1 MTTATRRIC
10 VIAPDEASLRALRR
24 QPSDV
29 TVSEALASGPYLLR
43 APLEPGWGLLRWE
56 SVSPELLLQSELPY
70 GTPVYPPTYSPASSP
85 ASETTTAPATSS
97 LSKQP
102 SGPGPDAEAAPQE
115 PEYRHPQP
123 EQLHEAEST
132 VLAYGRDIAQV
143 SSLLRAGLS
152 VLVVAEKPV
161 VPHLWREMAI
171 RAGLRAEVLEDAEEL
186 QDAQEASPREQPPD
200 LIPVQQNPRQRLLAR
215 LRELIRGL
223 NDDQVLVVQH
233 LDLLAGGSD
242 GSLSAEAREVTEL
255 LHGAPERVMLAFA
268 APSLS
273 VPEVLAERF
282 STRVSITGVPRTV
295 WFRDD
300 DEEQPLGRALVT
312 VSEAARY
319 DRYDPI
325 EFYKHVAG
333 MNPVL
338 LRQAMRYAM
347 SVHLDHEAPSARDLY
362 ATIRAFKAQM
372 SSNFEVPDVSFDDIA
387 GYDEVKEQIQRAID
401 IVIGHHRLPPEY
413 DHLRTKLI
421 PRGFI
426 FHGPPGTGKT
436 LFAKAIANRMNATI
450 LVVSGPEIM
459 GTYVG
464 ESERN
469 VREIF
474 AEARRNAPSVVVF
487 DEFDS
492 IASRRSDHSDGGSRA
507 GNAVVAQILTE
518 MDGFRPEVPT
528 LVIGTTNRLNLIDEA
543 LLRPSR
549 FETISIDVPNDE
561 ARLKMISLHARKFG
575 IDVSGGVDELI
586 AAALKGR
593 NGDDIHSV
601 FRDAFVAAHFQDP
614 PVSPTPEQ
622 LGQIVGQL
630 QRTRR
635 QQRRSSRL

>member
-1 MTTATRRIC
+1 MTTSVRRIS
-10 VIAPDEASLRALRR
+10 VVARDEASLAALRR
-24 QPSDV
+24 QPPHI
-29 TVSEALASGPYLLR
+29 TVEQALASGPYMLLL
-43 APLEPGWGLLRWE
+43 PLPPGWDVLRWE
-56 SVSPELLLQSELPY
+56 TVSPELLLQSELPH
-70 GTPVYPPTYSPASSP
+70 GTPLYPPSY
-85 ASETTTAPATSS
+85 APAALATATSPD
-97 LSKQP
+97 LTKP
-102 SGPGPDAEAAPQE
+102 PGPAGTAEPPREEAAPEE
-115 PEYRHPQP
+115 PVYRHPQP
-123 EQLHEAEST
+123 KELHEDQAT
-132 VLAYGRDIAQV
+132 VLAYGRDITQV
-143 SSLLRAGLS
+143 ASLLRARLS

-161 VPHLWREMAI
+161 VPHLWREMAS
-171 RAGLRAEVLEDAEEL
+171 RAGLRAEVLEEPPDGEDGDP
-186 QDAQEASPREQPPD
+186 QEQPPPGEQ

-215 LRELIRGL
+215 LRELVRAL
-223 NDDQVLVVQH
+223 NDDTVLVVQH
-233 LDLLAGGSD
+233 LDLLAGGAD
-242 GSLSAEAREVTEL
+242 GQLSPEAREVTEL

-282 STRVSITGVPRTV
+282 STRVTITGVPRTV

-300 DEEQPLGRALVT
+300 QEEQPLGRALVT
-312 VSEAARY
+312 VDEAERF

-338 LRQAMRYAM
+338 LRQAMRYAV
-347 SVHLDHEAPSARDLY
+347 SVHKDHPAPAARDLY
-362 ATIRAFKAQM
+362 STIRAFKAQM
-372 SSNFEVPDVSFDDIA
+372 SSNFEVPDVGFPDIA
-387 GYDEVKEQIQRAID
+387 GYDEVKAHIQRAID
-401 IVIGHHRLPPEY
+401 IVMGHHRLPARY

-450 LVVSGPEIM
+450 LVVSGPEVM

-492 IASRRSDHSDGGSRA
+492 IASRRSEHSDGGTRA

-549 FETISIDVPNDE
+549 FESIAIDLPNDE
-561 ARLKMISLHARKFG
+561 ARLKMINLHAAKFG
-575 IDVSGGVDELI
+575 IDVGGGVDELI
-586 AAALKGR
+586 ASALRGR

-614 PVSPTPEQ
+614 PVPPTPEQ

-630 QRTRR
+630 QRKRR
-635 QQRRSSRL
+635 EQRRSGRR

>member
-10 VIAPDEASLRALRR
+10 VIAPDEESLRALRR
-24 QPSDV
+24 QPPGV
-29 TVSEALASGPYLLR
+29 TVDEALASGPYLLR
-43 APLEPGWGLLRWE
+43 TPLEPSWGLLRWE
-56 SVSPELLLQSELPY
+56 SVATELLLQSELPY
-70 GTPVYPPTYSPASSP
+70 GTPVYPPTYSPAP
-85 ASETTTAPATSS
+85 APETAADAPAAS

-102 SGPGPDAEAAPQE
+102 SGSGTEEAPAPRE
-115 PEYRHPQP
+115 PEYRHAQP
-123 EQLHEAEST
+123 RELHEAEST

-161 VPHLWREMAI
+161 VPHLWREMAT
-171 RAGLRAEVLEDAEEL
+171 RAGLRAEVLEDPEEL
-186 QDAQEASPREQPPD
+186 QDAQESRREQPPE
-200 LIPVQQNPRQRLLAR
+200 LIPTQQNPRQRLLAR

-223 NDDQVLVVQH
+223 NDDQALVVQH

-312 VSEAARY
+312 VGEAARFS
-319 DRYDPI
+319 RYDPI

-347 SVHLDHEAPSARDLY
+347 SVHRDHAEPSARDLY

-372 SSNFEVPDVSFDDIA
+372 SSNFEVPDVGFDDIA

-401 IVIGHHRLPPEY
+401 IVIGHHRLPPQF

-561 ARLKMISLHARKFG
+561 ARLKMIGLHARKFG
-575 IDVSGGVDELI
+575 IDVGGGVDELI

-614 PVSPTPEQ
+614 PVPPTAEQ

>member
-1 MTTATRRIC
+1 MTTSTRRIS
-10 VIAPDEASLRALRR
+10 VVGPDQESLTALRR
-24 QPSDV
+24 QPPDV
-29 TVSEALASGPYLLR
+29 TVAEALSSGPYNLLT
-43 APLEPGWGLLRWE
+43 PLEPGWDLLRWQ
-56 SVSPELLLQSELPY
+56 SVSPEFLLQSDLPY
-70 GTPVYPPTYSPASSP
+70 GTPVYPPSYSPAP
-85 ASETTTAPATSS
+85 TASRRPPPQLE
-97 LSKQP
+97 KR
-102 SGPGPDAEAAPQE
+102 PDSAAEAAPAQ
-115 PEYRHPQP
+115 PVFRHPQP
-123 EQLHEAEST
+123 KELSEDEAT
-132 VLAYGRDIAQV
+132 VLAYSRDIAQV

-152 VLVVAEKPV
+152 VLVVAEKSV
-161 VPHLWREMAI
+161 VPHLWREMSV
-171 RAGLRAEVLEDAEEL
+171 RAELRAEVLEAADEEP
-186 QDAQEASPREQPPD
+186 QEE
-200 LIPVQQNPRQRLLAR
+200 LIPVQQNSRQRLLAR
-215 LRELIRGL
+215 LRDLVQAL
-223 NDDQVLVVQH
+223 NNDQVLVVQH

-255 LHGAPERVMLAFA
+255 LHGAAERVMLAFA

-282 STRVSITGVPRTV
+282 STRVSITGVPRAV

-312 VSEAARY
+312 VNETERFSG
-319 DRYDPI
+319 YDPV

-347 SVHLDHEAPSARDLY
+347 SVHKDHPSPSARDLY
-362 ATIRAFKAQM
+362 STIRAFKAQM
-372 SSNFEVPDVSFDDIA
+372 SSNFEVPDVGFEDIA
-387 GYDEVKEQIQRAID
+387 GYDEVKEHIQRAID
-401 IVIGHHRLPPEY
+401 IVVGHHRLPPEY

-436 LFAKAIANRMNATI
+436 LFAKAIANKMNATI

-492 IASRRSDHSDGGSRA
+492 IASRRSEHSDGGSRA

-549 FETISIDVPNDE
+549 FETIGIDVPNDE
-561 ARLKMISLHARKFG
+561 ARLKMINLHAAKFG

-586 AAALKGR
+586 ATAMSGR

-601 FRDAFVAAHFQDP
+601 FRDAFVAAHFQNP
-614 PVSPTPEQ
+614 PVPPTPEQ

-635 QQRRSSRL
+635 EQRRSSRR

>member
-1 MTTATRRIC
+1 MTTATRRIS
-10 VIAPDEASLRALRR
+10 VVAPDEASLRALRR
-24 QPSDV
+24 QPPDV
-29 TVSEALASGPYLLR
+29 TVEAALASGPYMLR
-43 APLEPGWGLLRWE
+43 TPLEPGWALLRWE
-56 SVSPELLLQSELPY
+56 SVSCELLLQSELPY
-70 GTPVYPPTYSPASSP
+70 GTPVYPPTYSPPPQSP
-85 ASETTTAPATSS
+85 ATEAAAPAS
-97 LSKQP
+97 LSKEP
-102 SGPGPDAEAAPQE
+102 ADTGRPAPPEE

-123 EQLHEAEST
+123 EALHEAEST

-161 VPHLWREMAI
+161 VPHLWREMAT
-171 RAGLRAEVLEDAEEL
+171 RAGLRAEVLEDPEEL
-186 QDAQEASPREQPPD
+186 QEAQEAAPRDQPPE
-200 LIPVQQNPRQRLLAR
+200 LIPAQQNPRQRLLAR
-215 LRELIRGL
+215 LRELVRGL

-242 GSLSAEAREVTEL
+242 GSLSPEAREVTEL

-282 STRVSITGVPRTV
+282 STRVSITGVPRSV

-312 VSEAARY
+312 VGEAARFS
-319 DRYDPI
+319 RYDPV

-347 SVHLDHEAPSARDLY
+347 SVHRDHAAPTARDLY

-387 GYDEVKEQIQRAID
+387 GYDEVKEHIQRAID

-492 IASRRSDHSDGGSRA
+492 IASRRSDHSDGGTRA

-575 IDVSGGVDELI
+575 IDVGGGVDELI

-614 PVSPTPEQ
+614 PVAPTPEL

-635 QQRRSSRL
+635 DQRRSSRL

>member
-1 MTTATRRIC
+1 MTATVRRMS
-10 VIAPDEASLRALRR
+10 VVAPDEASLAALRR
-24 QPSDV
+24 QPPHV
-29 TVSEALASGPYLLR
+29 TVEQALASGPYLLLL
-43 APLEPGWGLLRWE
+43 PLPPGWDVLSWE
-56 SVSPELLLQSELPY
+56 TVSPELLLQSELPH
-70 GTPVYPPTYSPASSP
+70 GTPLYAPAYSP
-85 ASETTTAPATSS
+85 TAP
-97 LSKQP
+97 QP
-102 SGPGPDAEAAPQE
+102 DLTKRPDPGHTTEPPREQAAPEE
-115 PEYRHPQP
+115 PVYRHPQP
-123 EQLHEAEST
+123 GELHEDQAT

-143 SSLLRAGLS
+143 ASLLRARLS

-161 VPHLWREMAI
+161 VPHLWREMAS
-171 RAGLRAEVLEDAEEL
+171 RAGLRAEVLEEPPEGEDGDP
-186 QDAQEASPREQPPD
+186 QEQPPPGEQ
-200 LIPVQQNPRQRLLAR
+200 LIPPVQQNPRQRLLAR
-215 LRELIRGL
+215 LRELVRAL
-223 NDDQVLVVQH
+223 NDDTVLVVQH

-242 GSLSAEAREVTEL
+242 GQLSPEAREVTEL

-282 STRVSITGVPRTV
+282 STRVTITGVPRTV

-300 DEEQPLGRALVT
+300 QEEQPLGRALVT
-312 VSEAARY
+312 VGEAERFE
-319 DRYDPI
+319 RYDPI

-338 LRQAMRYAM
+338 LRQALRYAM
-347 SVHLDHEAPSARDLY
+347 SVHRDHPAPVARDLY
-362 ATIRAFKAQM
+362 STIRAFKAQM
-372 SSNFEVPDVSFDDIA
+372 SSNFEVPDVGFDDIA
-387 GYDEVKEQIQRAID
+387 GYDEVKAHIQRAID
-401 IVIGHHRLPPEY
+401 IVMGHHRLPPEH

-450 LVVSGPEIM
+450 LVVSGPEVM

-492 IASRRSDHSDGGSRA
+492 IASRRSEHSDGGTRA

-549 FETISIDVPNDE
+549 FESIAIDLPNDE
-561 ARLKMISLHARKFG
+561 ARLKMISLHAAKFG

-586 AAALKGR
+586 ASALRGR

-614 PVSPTPEQ
+614 PVQPTPEQ

-630 QRTRR
+630 QRKRR
-635 QQRRSSRL
+635 EQRRSGRR

>member
-1 MTTATRRIC
+1 MTTSVRRIS
-10 VIAPDEASLRALRR
+10 VVAPDQASLAALRR
-24 QPSDV
+24 QPPHI
-29 TVSEALASGPYLLR
+29 TVGHALASGPYLLLL
-43 APLEPGWGLLRWE
+43 PLPPGWDVLSWE
-56 SVSPELLLQSELPY
+56 TVSPELLLQADLPH
-70 GTPVYPPTYSPASSP
+70 GTPLYPPAYASPAPPPPDLTKRGGAEP
-85 ASETTTAPATSS
+85 ADAP
-97 LSKQP
+97 P
-102 SGPGPDAEAAPQE
+102 RERAAPEE
-115 PEYRHPQP
+115 PVYRHPQP
-123 EQLHEAEST
+123 EELHEDQAT

-143 SSLLRAGLS
+143 ASLLRARLS

-161 VPHLWREMAI
+161 VPHLWREMAS
-171 RAGLRAEVLEDAEEL
+171 RAGLRAEVLEEPPENEDDAP
-186 QDAQEASPREQPPD
+186 QEQPPPGD
-200 LIPVQQNPRQRLLAR
+200 PLIPMQQNPRQRLLAR
-215 LRELIRGL
+215 LRELVRGL
-223 NDDQVLVVQH
+223 NDDTVLVVQH

-242 GSLSAEAREVTEL
+242 GQLSPEAREVTEL

-282 STRVSITGVPRTV
+282 STRVTITGVPRTV
-295 WFRDD
+295 RFRDD
-300 DEEQPLGRALVT
+300 QEEQPLGRALV
-312 VSEAARY
+312 SAGEAERF
-319 DRYDPI
+319 DRYDPV

-338 LRQAMRYAM
+338 LRQAMRYAI
-347 SVHLDHEAPSARDLY
+347 SVHKDHPAPVARDLY
-362 ATIRAFKAQM
+362 STIRAFKAQM
-372 SSNFEVPDVSFDDIA
+372 SSNFEVPDVGFDDIA
-387 GYDEVKEQIQRAID
+387 GYDEVKAHIQRAID
-401 IVIGHHRLPPEY
+401 IVMGHHRLPPQY

-450 LVVSGPEIM
+450 LVVSGPEVM

-492 IASRRSDHSDGGSRA
+492 IASRRSEHSDGGTRA

-549 FETISIDVPNDE
+549 FESIAIDLPNDE
-561 ARLKMISLHARKFG
+561 ARLKMINLHAAKFG
-575 IDVSGGVDELI
+575 IDVGGGVDELI
-586 AAALKGR
+586 ASALRGR

-614 PVSPTPEQ
+614 PVAPTPEQ

-630 QRTRR
+630 QRKRR
-635 QQRRSSRL
+635 EQRRSGRR

>member
-1 MTTATRRIC
+1 MTTSVRRIS
-10 VIAPDEASLRALRR
+10 VVAPDEAWLAALRR
-24 QPSDV
+24 QPPHI
-29 TVSEALASGPYLLR
+29 TVEQALASGPYLLTL
-43 APLEPGWGLLRWE
+43 PLPPGWNLLSWE
-56 SVSPELLLQSELPY
+56 TVSPELLLQTELPH
-70 GTPVYPPTYSPASSP
+70 GTPLY
-85 ASETTTAPATSS
+85 APAYASTVPA
-97 LSKQP
+97 QP
-102 SGPGPDAEAAPQE
+102 DLTKRPGPDGTGEPHREQAP
-115 PEYRHPQP
+115 PETPVYRHPQP
-123 EQLHEAEST
+123 ADLHEDQAT

-143 SSLLRAGLS
+143 ASLLRARLS

-161 VPHLWREMAI
+161 VPHLWREMAS
-171 RAGLRAEVLEDAEEL
+171 RAGLRAEVLEEPPENDDDGEPE
-186 QDAQEASPREQPPD
+186 EQPRPGD
-200 LIPVQQNPRQRLLAR
+200 PLVPVQQNPRQRLLAR
-215 LRELIRGL
+215 LRELVRGL
-223 NDDQVLVVQH
+223 NDDTVLVVQH
-233 LDLLAGGSD
+233 LDLLAGGAD
-242 GSLSAEAREVTEL
+242 GQLSPEAREVTEL

-282 STRVSITGVPRTV
+282 STRVTITGVPRTV

-300 DEEQPLGRALVT
+300 QEEQPLGRALVT
-312 VSEAARY
+312 VREAERF

-338 LRQAMRYAM
+338 LRQAMRYAV
-347 SVHLDHEAPSARDLY
+347 SVHKDHPAPVARDLY
-362 ATIRAFKAQM
+362 STIRAFKAQM
-372 SSNFEVPDVSFDDIA
+372 SSNFEVPDVGFDDIA
-387 GYDEVKEQIQRAID
+387 GYDEVKAHIQRAID
-401 IVIGHHRLPPEY
+401 IVMGHHRLPPEH

-450 LVVSGPEIM
+450 LVVSGPEVM

-492 IASRRSDHSDGGSRA
+492 IASRRSEHSDGGTRA

-549 FETISIDVPNDE
+549 FESIAIDLPNDE
-561 ARLKMISLHARKFG
+561 ARLKMISLHAAKFG

-586 AAALKGR
+586 ASALRGR

-614 PVSPTPEQ
+614 PVPPTPEQ
-622 LGQIVGQL
+622 LGQIVGRL
-630 QRTRR
+630 QRKRR
-635 QQRRSSRL
+635 EQRRSGRR

>member
-1 MTTATRRIC
+1 MTTTTRRIS
-10 VIAPDEASLRALRR
+10 VVAPDEAALAALRR
-24 QPSDV
+24 QPPHL
-29 TVSEALASGPYLLR
+29 TVGEVLTSGPYTLLV
-43 APLEPGWGLLRWE
+43 PLQPGWDLLRWE
-56 SVSPELLLQSELPY
+56 SVSPELLLQADLPH
-70 GTPVYPPTYSPASSP
+70 GTPVYPPAYS
-85 ASETTTAPATSS
+85 APAAGAARPD
-97 LSKQP
+97 LSKRP
-102 SGPGPDAEAAPQE
+102 SPPDAGGPPGERDAPGE
-115 PEYRHPQP
+115 PVYRHPQP
-123 EQLHEAEST
+123 RELHEDQAT
-132 VLAYGRDIAQV
+132 VLAYGRDIEQV

-161 VPHLWREMAI
+161 VPHLWREMAT
-171 RAGLRAEVLEDAEEL
+171 RAGLRAEVLE
-186 QDAQEASPREQPPD
+186 EAGEDGAGEPPEQQPPEQ

-215 LRELIRGL
+215 LRELVRGL
-223 NDDQVLVVQH
+223 NDDTVLVVQH
-233 LDLLAGGSD
+233 LDLLAGGTD
-242 GSLSAEAREVTEL
+242 GSLSPEAREVTEL

-282 STRVSITGVPRTV
+282 STRVTVTGVPRTV
-295 WFRDD
+295 RFRDD
-300 DEEQPLGRALVT
+300 QEEQPLGRALVT
-312 VSEAARY
+312 VGEAERFS
-319 DRYDPI
+319 RYDPV

-338 LRQAMRYAM
+338 LRQAMRYAV
-347 SVHLDHEAPSARDLY
+347 SVHRDHPAPAARDLY
-362 ATIRAFKAQM
+362 STIRAFKAQM

-387 GYDEVKEQIQRAID
+387 GYDEVKVHIQRAID
-401 IVIGHHRLPPEY
+401 IVMGHHRLPPQY

-450 LVVSGPEIM
+450 LVVSGPEVM

-492 IASRRSDHSDGGSRA
+492 IASRRSEHSDGGTRA

-549 FETISIDVPNDE
+549 FESIGIDVPNDE
-561 ARLKMISLHARKFG
+561 ARLKMISLHAAKFG
-575 IDVSGGVDELI
+575 IDVGGGVDELI
-586 AAALKGR
+586 AAALRGR

-614 PVSPTPEQ
+614 PVPPTPEQ
-622 LGQIVGQL
+622 LGQIVGRL
-630 QRTRR
+630 QRKRR
-635 QQRRSSRL
+635 EQRRSGRR

>member
-1 MTTATRRIC
+1 MTTATRRIS
-10 VIAPDEASLRALRR
+10 VVAPDEASLRALRR
-24 QPSDV
+24 QPPDV
-29 TVSEALASGPYLLR
+29 TVEAALASGPYMLR
-43 APLEPGWGLLRWE
+43 TPLEPGWALLRWE
-56 SVSPELLLQSELPY
+56 SVSCELLLQSELPY
-70 GTPVYPPTYSPASSP
+70 GTPVYPPTYSPP
-85 ASETTTAPATSS
+85 AQAPATEAPTTPS
-97 LSKQP
+97 LSKEP
-102 SGPGPDAEAAPQE
+102 ADPGRPAPPEE

-123 EQLHEAEST
+123 ESLHEAEST

-161 VPHLWREMAI
+161 VPHLWREMAT
-171 RAGLRAEVLEDAEEL
+171 RAGLRAEVLEDPEEL
-186 QDAQEASPREQPPD
+186 QEAQEAPSREQPPE
-200 LIPVQQNPRQRLLAR
+200 LIPTQQNPRQRLLAR
-215 LRELIRGL
+215 LRELVRGL

-282 STRVSITGVPRTV
+282 STRVSITGVPRSV

-312 VSEAARY
+312 VGEAARFS
-319 DRYDPI
+319 RYDPI

-347 SVHLDHEAPSARDLY
+347 SVHRDHAAPSARDLY

-387 GYDEVKEQIQRAID
+387 GYDEVKEHIQRAID

-492 IASRRSDHSDGGSRA
+492 IASRRSDHSDGGTRA

-561 ARLKMISLHARKFG
+561 ARLKMIGLHARKFG

-614 PVSPTPEQ
+614 PVAPTPEH

-635 QQRRSSRL
+635 DQRRSSRL

>member
-1 MTTATRRIC
+1 MTTTTRRIS
-10 VIAPDEASLRALRR
+10 VVSPDEAALAALRR
-24 QPSDV
+24 QPPHV
-29 TVSEALASGPYLLR
+29 TVGEALTSGPYMLLV
-43 APLEPGWGLLRWE
+43 PLQPGWDLLRWE
-56 SVSPELLLQSELPY
+56 SVSPELLLQADLPY
-70 GTPVYPPTYSPASSP
+70 GTPVYPPAYS
-85 ASETTTAPATSS
+85 APADGAAQPG
-97 LSKQP
+97 LSKRP
-102 SGPGPDAEAAPQE
+102 SAQDPGSRPEEEDAPAGPV
-115 PEYRHPQP
+115 YRHPQP
-123 EQLHEAEST
+123 EELREDRAT
-132 VLAYGRDIAQV
+132 VLAYGRDIEQV
-143 SSLLRAGLS
+143 ASLLRAGLS

-161 VPHLWREMAI
+161 VPHLWREMAH
-171 RAGLRAEVLEDAEEL
+171 RAGLRAEVLEEAEDEG
-186 QDAQEASPREQPPD
+186 AGEPREQQPPEQ

-215 LRELIRGL
+215 LRELVRGL
-223 NDDQVLVVQH
+223 NADTVLVVQH
-233 LDLLAGGSD
+233 LDLLAGGTD
-242 GSLSAEAREVTEL
+242 GSLSSEAREVTEL
-255 LHGAPERVMLAFA
+255 LHGAPEPVMLAFA

-282 STRVSITGVPRTV
+282 STRVTVTGVPRTV
-295 WFRDD
+295 RFPDD
-300 DEEQPLGRALVT
+300 QEEQPLGRVLVT
-312 VSEAARY
+312 VSEAERFS
-319 DRYDPI
+319 RYDPV

-338 LRQAMRYAM
+338 LRQAMRYAV
-347 SVHLDHEAPSARDLY
+347 SVHKDHPAPDARDLY
-362 ATIRAFKAQM
+362 STIRAFKAQM

-387 GYDEVKEQIQRAID
+387 GYDEVKVHIQRAID
-401 IVIGHHRLPPEY
+401 IVMGHHRLPPQY

-450 LVVSGPEIM
+450 LVVSGPEVM

-492 IASRRSDHSDGGSRA
+492 IASRRSEHSDGGTRA

-549 FETISIDVPNDE
+549 FESIGIDVPNDE
-561 ARLKMISLHARKFG
+561 ARLKMISLHAAKFG
-575 IDVSGGVDELI
+575 IDVGGGVDELI
-586 AAALKGR
+586 AAALRGR

-614 PVSPTPEQ
+614 PVPPTPEQ
-622 LGQIVGQL
+622 LGQIVGRL
-630 QRTRR
+630 QRKRR
-635 QQRRSSRL
+635 EQRRSGRR

>member
-1 MTTATRRIC
+1 MTTSTRRIS
-10 VIAPDEASLRALRR
+10 VVAPDESALRALRR
-24 QPSDV
+24 QPGGI
-29 TVSEALASGPYLLR
+29 TVAEALASGPYTLLT
-43 APLEPGWGLLRWE
+43 PLEPGWAVLRWE
-56 SVSPELLLQSELPY
+56 SVSADLLLQSELAY
-70 GTPVYPPTYSPASSP
+70 GTPVYPPTY
-85 ASETTTAPATSS
+85 TAPTAAPQPIAF
-97 LSKQP
+97 SKPPQETP
-102 SGPGPDAEAAPQE
+102 PVEAAPAE

-123 EQLHEAEST
+123 DELHEAEAT

-143 SSLLRAGLS
+143 ASLLRARLS

-161 VPHLWREMAI
+161 VPHLWREMAS
-171 RAGLRAEVLEDAEEL
+171 RAGLRAEVLESTDDSTDGTAA
-186 QDAQEASPREQPPD
+186 QPQEAGPPQGD
-200 LIPVQQNPRQRLLAR
+200 QLIPVQQNARQRLLAR
-215 LRELIRGL
+215 LRELVRAL
-223 NDDQVLVVQH
+223 NDDTVLVVQH

-312 VSEAARY
+312 VSESERFS
-319 DRYDPI
+319 RYDPV
-325 EFYKHVAG
+325 ECYKHVAG

-347 SVHLDHEAPSARDLY
+347 SVHRDAEAPTARDLY

-372 SSNFEVPDVSFDDIA
+372 SSNFEVPDVGFDDIA
-387 GYDEVKEQIQRAID
+387 GYDEVKEHIQRAID

-492 IASRRSDHSDGGSRA
+492 IASRRSDHSDGGTRA

-549 FETISIDVPNDE
+549 FETIGIDVPNDE
-561 ARLKMISLHARKFG
+561 ARLKMINLHAAKFG
-575 IDVSGGVDELI
+575 IDVGGGVDELI
-586 AAALKGR
+586 AAALRGR

-601 FRDAFVAAHFQDP
+601 FRDAFVAAHFRNP
-614 PVSPTPEQ
+614 PLPPTPEQ

-635 QQRRSSRL
+635 EQRRSSRR

>member
-1 MTTATRRIC
+1 MTTSTRRIS
-10 VIAPDEASLRALRR
+10 VVGPDQESLTALRR
-24 QPSDV
+24 QPPDV
-29 TVSEALASGPYLLR
+29 TVAEALSSGPYNLLT
-43 APLEPGWGLLRWE
+43 PLEPGWDLLRWQ
-56 SVSPELLLQSELPY
+56 SVSPEFLLQSDLPY
-70 GTPVYPPTYSPASSP
+70 GTPVYPPSYSPAP
-85 ASETTTAPATSS
+85 TASRRPPPQLE
-97 LSKQP
+97 KR
-102 SGPGPDAEAAPQE
+102 PDSAAEAAPAQ
-115 PEYRHPQP
+115 PVFRHPQP
-123 EQLHEAEST
+123 KELSEDEAT
-132 VLAYGRDIAQV
+132 VLAYSRDIAQV

-152 VLVVAEKPV
+152 VLVVAEKSV
-161 VPHLWREMAI
+161 VPHLWREMSV
-171 RAGLRAEVLEDAEEL
+171 RAELRAEVLEAADEEP
-186 QDAQEASPREQPPD
+186 QERPPQEE
-200 LIPVQQNPRQRLLAR
+200 LIPVQQNSRQRLLAR
-215 LRELIRGL
+215 LRDLVQAL
-223 NDDQVLVVQH
+223 NNDQVLVVQH

-255 LHGAPERVMLAFA
+255 LHGAAERVMLAFA

-282 STRVSITGVPRTV
+282 STRVSITGVPRAV

-312 VSEAARY
+312 VNETERFSG
-319 DRYDPI
+319 YDPV

-347 SVHLDHEAPSARDLY
+347 SVHKDHPSPSARDLY
-362 ATIRAFKAQM
+362 STIRAFKAQM
-372 SSNFEVPDVSFDDIA
+372 SSNFEVPDVGFEDIA
-387 GYDEVKEQIQRAID
+387 GYDEVKEHIQRAID
-401 IVIGHHRLPPEY
+401 IVVGHHRLPPEY

-436 LFAKAIANRMNATI
+436 LFAKAIANKMNATI

-492 IASRRSDHSDGGSRA
+492 IASRRSEHSDGGSRA

-549 FETISIDVPNDE
+549 FETIGIDVPNDE
-561 ARLKMISLHARKFG
+561 ARLKMINLHAAKFG

-586 AAALKGR
+586 ATAMSGR

-601 FRDAFVAAHFQDP
+601 FRDAFVAAHFQNP
-614 PVSPTPEQ
+614 PVPPTPEQ

-635 QQRRSSRL
+635 EQRRSSRR

>member
-1 MTTATRRIC
+1 MSTARRHIC
-10 VIAPDEASLRALRR
+10 VIAPDEESLRALRR
-24 QPSDV
+24 QPPDV
-29 TVSEALASGPYLLR
+29 TVNEALMSGPYLLR
-43 APLEPGWGLLRWE
+43 TPLEPNWGLLRWE
-56 SVSPELLLQSELPY
+56 SVATELLLQSELPY
-70 GTPVYPPTYSPASSP
+70 GTPVYPPTYSPTSAP
-85 ASETTTAPATSS
+85 TPETAAAAPPRS
-97 LSKQP
+97 LSKPP
-102 SGPGPDAEAAPQE
+102 SGSGTEATPQE

-161 VPHLWREMAI
+161 VPHLWREMAT
-171 RAGLRAEVLEDAEEL
+171 RAALRAEVLEDAEEL
-186 QDAQEASPREQPPD
+186 QDAEEAARDQPPPD
-200 LIPVQQNPRQRLLAR
+200 LIPAPQNPRQRLLAR
-215 LRELIRGL
+215 LRELVRGL

-300 DEEQPLGRALVT
+300 DETQPLGRALVT
-312 VSEAARY
+312 VGEAARFS
-319 DRYDPI
+319 RYDPV

-347 SVHLDHEAPSARDLY
+347 SVHRDHAEPTARDLY
-362 ATIRAFKAQM
+362 GTIRAFKAQM

-387 GYDEVKEQIQRAID
+387 GYNEVKDHIERAID
-401 IVIGHHRLPPEY
+401 IVTGHHRLPAQY

-450 LVVSGPEIM
+450 LVVSGPEVM

-561 ARLKMISLHARKFG
+561 ARLKMIGLHAGKFG

-593 NGDDIHSV
+593 NGDDIHAV
-601 FRDAFVAAHFQDP
+601 FRDAFVAAHFQNP
-614 PVSPTPEQ
+614 PVPPTPEQ

>member
-1 MTTATRRIC
+1 MTTSTRRIS
-10 VIAPDEASLRALRR
+10 VVAPTVESLHALRR

-29 TVSEALASGPYLLR
+29 TVAEALASGPYTLLT
-43 APLEPGWGLLRWE
+43 PLEPGWDLLRWQ
-56 SVSPELLLQSELPY
+56 SVAPELLLQSELPY
-70 GTPVYPPTYSPASSP
+70 GTPVYPPTYA
-85 ASETTTAPATSS
+85 AAPAAARAAP
-97 LSKQP
+97 P
-102 SGPGPDAEAAPQE
+102 SMTKEPLPTEAAPAEQV
-115 PEYRHPQP
+115 YRHPQP
-123 EQLHEAEST
+123 KDQSEDEAT
-132 VLAYGRDIAQV
+132 VLAYSRDIAQV
-143 SSLLRAGLS
+143 ASLLRAGLS

-161 VPHLWREMAI
+161 VPHLWREMSV
-171 RAGLRAEVLEDAEEL
+171 RADLRAEVLEAADEDP
-186 QDAQEASPREQPPD
+186 QEQPPQEE
-200 LIPVQQNPRQRLLAR
+200 LIPVQQNSRQRLLAR
-215 LRELIRGL
+215 LRDLVRAL

-255 LHGAPERVMLAFA
+255 LHGAAERVMLAFA

-312 VSEAARY
+312 VGETERFSG
-319 DRYDPI
+319 YDPV

-347 SVHLDHEAPSARDLY
+347 SVHKDHPSPNARDLY
-362 ATIRAFKAQM
+362 STIRAFKAQM
-372 SSNFEVPDVSFDDIA
+372 SSNFEVPDVSFEDIA
-387 GYDEVKEQIQRAID
+387 GYDEVKVHIQRAID
-401 IVIGHHRLPPEY
+401 IVIGHHRLPPQY
-413 DHLRTKLI
+413 DHLRNRLI

-436 LFAKAIANRMNATI
+436 LFAKAIANKMNATI

-492 IASRRSDHSDGGSRA
+492 IASRRSEHSDGGSRA

-561 ARLKMISLHARKFG
+561 ARLKMIGLHAKKFG

-586 AAALKGR
+586 AAALRGR

-614 PVSPTPEQ
+614 PVPPTPEQ

-635 QQRRSSRL
+635 EQRRSSRR

>member
-1 MTTATRRIC
+1 MTRTVRRIS
-10 VIAPDEASLRALRR
+10 VVAPDEASLAALRR
-24 QPSDV
+24 QPPRI
-29 TVSEALASGPYLLR
+29 TVGEALASGPYMLLV
-43 APLEPGWGLLRWE
+43 PLQPGWDLLNWGT
-56 SVSPELLLQSELPY
+56 VSPELLLQSELPY
-70 GTPVYPPTYSPASSP
+70 GTPVYPPAYSPAASAPPDLTKRPEPDGTGEPPREQP
-85 ASETTTAPATSS
+85 APE
-97 LSKQP
+97 
-102 SGPGPDAEAAPQE
+102 E
-115 PEYRHPQP
+115 PVYRHPQP
-123 EQLHEAEST
+123 EDLHEDQAT
-132 VLAYGRDIAQV
+132 VLAYGRDVAQV
-143 SSLLRAGLS
+143 ASLLRARLS

-161 VPHLWREMAI
+161 VPHLWREMAS
-171 RAGLRAEVLEDAEEL
+171 RAGLRAEVLEEPPEGDADAEPE
-186 QDAQEASPREQPPD
+186 EQPPPGD
-200 LIPVQQNPRQRLLAR
+200 PLIPVQQNPRQRLLAR
-215 LRELIRGL
+215 LRELVRGL
-223 NDDQVLVVQH
+223 NDDTVLVVQH
-233 LDLLAGGSD
+233 LDLLAGGAD
-242 GSLSAEAREVTEL
+242 GQLSPEAREVTEL
-255 LHGAPERVMLAFA
+255 LHGAPERVMLGFA

-282 STRVSITGVPRTV
+282 STRVTITGVPRSV

-300 DEEQPLGRALVT
+300 QEEQPLGRALVT
-312 VSEAARY
+312 VREADRF
-319 DRYDPI
+319 DRYDPV

-347 SVHLDHEAPSARDLY
+347 SVHKDHPAPVARDLY

-372 SSNFEVPDVSFDDIA
+372 SSNFEVPDVGFADIA
-387 GYDEVKEQIQRAID
+387 GYDEVKAHIQRAID
-401 IVIGHHRLPPEY
+401 IVMGHHRLPPQY

-450 LVVSGPEIM
+450 LVVSGPEVM

-492 IASRRSDHSDGGSRA
+492 IASRRSEHSDGGTRA

-549 FETISIDVPNDE
+549 FESIAIDLPNDE
-561 ARLKMISLHARKFG
+561 ARLKMINLHAAKFG
-575 IDVSGGVDELI
+575 IDVGGGVDELI
-586 AAALKGR
+586 ASALRGR

-614 PVSPTPEQ
+614 PVPPTPEQ

-630 QRTRR
+630 QRKRR
-635 QQRRSSRL
+635 EQRRSGRR

>member
-1 MTTATRRIC
+1 MTTSTPRRIS
-10 VIAPDEASLRALRR
+10 VVGPDQESLRALRR
-24 QPSDV
+24 QPPDV
-29 TVSEALASGPYLLR
+29 TVAEALASGPYNLLT
-43 APLEPGWGLLRWE
+43 PLEPGWDLLRWQ
-56 SVSPELLLQSELPY
+56 SVSPEFLLQSDLPY
-70 GTPVYPPTYSPASSP
+70 GTPVYPPSYSPGPAASRRP
-85 ASETTTAPATSS
+85 PPRLE
-97 LSKQP
+97 KQP
-102 SGPGPDAEAAPQE
+102 DTAVEDVPAP
-115 PEYRHPQP
+115 PVFRHPQP
-123 EQLHEAEST
+123 KELSEDEAT
-132 VLAYGRDIAQV
+132 VLAYSRDIAQV
-143 SSLLRAGLS
+143 ASLLRAGLS
-152 VLVVAEKPV
+152 VLVVAEKSV
-161 VPHLWREMAI
+161 VPHLWREMSV
-171 RAGLRAEVLEDAEEL
+171 RAQLRAEVLEAPDDDPQEQSPQEE
-186 QDAQEASPREQPPD
+186 
-200 LIPVQQNPRQRLLAR
+200 LIPVQQNSRQRLLAR
-215 LRELIRGL
+215 LRDLVRAL

-255 LHGAPERVMLAFA
+255 LHGAAERVMLAFA

-312 VSEAARY
+312 VDETERFAG
-319 DRYDPI
+319 YDPV

-338 LRQAMRYAM
+338 LRQAMRYTV
-347 SVHLDHEAPSARDLY
+347 SVHKDHPAPGARDLY
-362 ATIRAFKAQM
+362 STIRAFKAQM
-372 SSNFEVPDVSFDDIA
+372 SSNFEVPDVGFEDIA
-387 GYDEVKEQIQRAID
+387 GYDEVKEHIQRAID
-401 IVIGHHRLPPEY
+401 IVVGHHRLPPEY

-492 IASRRSDHSDGGSRA
+492 IASRRSEHSDGGSRA

-549 FETISIDVPNDE
+549 FETIGIDVPNDE
-561 ARLKMISLHARKFG
+561 ARLKMINLHAAKFG

-586 AAALKGR
+586 ATAMSGR

-601 FRDAFVAAHFQDP
+601 FRDAFVAAHFQNP
-614 PVSPTPEQ
+614 PVPPTPEQ

-635 QQRRSSRL
+635 EQRRSARR

>member
-1 MTTATRRIC
+1 MTTSVRRIS
-10 VIAPDEASLRALRR
+10 VVAPDEASLAALRR
-24 QPSDV
+24 QPPRV
-29 TVSEALASGPYLLR
+29 TVGEALASGPYMLLV
-43 APLEPGWGLLRWE
+43 PLQPGWDLLTWDT
-56 SVSPELLLQSELPY
+56 VAPQLLLQSELPY
-70 GTPVYPPTYSPASSP
+70 GTPVYPPAYSPTVPQP
-85 ASETTTAPATSS
+85 ADLTKRPEPDGTGEPPREQPAPA
-97 LSKQP
+97 
-102 SGPGPDAEAAPQE
+102 E
-115 PEYRHPQP
+115 PVYRHPQP
-123 EQLHEAEST
+123 ERLPEDQAT
-132 VLAYGRDIAQV
+132 VLAYGRDVAQV
-143 SSLLRAGLS
+143 ASLLRARLS
-152 VLVVAEKPV
+152 VLVVVEKSV
-161 VPHLWREMAI
+161 VPHLWREMI
-171 RAGLRAEVLEDAEEL
+171 TRAELQAEVLEESPEDD
-186 QDAQEASPREQPPD
+186 DAQEQPPPGD
-200 LIPVQQNPRQRLLAR
+200 PLIPVQQNPRQRLLAR
-215 LRELIRGL
+215 LRELVRAL
-223 NDDQVLVVQH
+223 NDDTALVVQH

-242 GSLSAEAREVTEL
+242 GQLSPEAREVTEL

-282 STRVSITGVPRTV
+282 STRVTITGVPRTV
-295 WFRDD
+295 RFPDD
-300 DEEQPLGRALVT
+300 REEQPLGRALVT
-312 VSEAARY
+312 VGEAERF
-319 DRYDPI
+319 DRYDPV

-347 SVHLDHEAPSARDLY
+347 SVHKDHPAPVARDLY

-372 SSNFEVPDVSFDDIA
+372 SSNFEVPDVGFDDIA
-387 GYDEVKEQIQRAID
+387 GYDEVKAHIQRAID
-401 IVIGHHRLPPEY
+401 IVMGHHRLPPQY

-492 IASRRSDHSDGGSRA
+492 IASRRSEHSDGGTRA

-549 FETISIDVPNDE
+549 FESIAIDLPNDE
-561 ARLKMISLHARKFG
+561 ARLKMISLHATKFG

-586 AAALKGR
+586 ASALRGR

-601 FRDAFVAAHFQDP
+601 FRDAFVAAHFQEP
-614 PVSPTPEQ
+614 AVPPTPEQ
-622 LGQIVGQL
+622 LGQIVGRL
-630 QRTRR
+630 QRKRR
-635 QQRRSSRL
+635 EQRRSGRR

>member
-1 MTTATRRIC
+1 MTTSVRRIS
-10 VIAPDEASLRALRR
+10 VVAPDEPSRAALRR
-24 QPSDV
+24 QPPHV
-29 TVSEALASGPYLLR
+29 TVEQALASGPYMLLL
-43 APLEPGWGLLRWE
+43 PLPRGWDLLAWE
-56 SVSPELLLQSELPY
+56 TVSADLLLQADLSP
-70 GTPVYPPTYSPASSP
+70 GTPLYPPTYASARP
-85 ASETTTAPATSS
+85 DLAKAPAPRSEDP
-97 LSKQP
+97 P
-102 SGPGPDAEAAPQE
+102 SREQAPTEAPVH
-115 PEYRHPQP
+115 RHPQP
-123 EQLHEAEST
+123 AELHEDEAT

-161 VPHLWREMAI
+161 VPHLWREMAT
-171 RAGLRAEVLEDAEEL
+171 RAGLRAEVLEEPPDGDDAGAE
-186 QDAQEASPREQPPD
+186 DQPPGGEP
-200 LIPVQQNPRQRLLAR
+200 LIPVQQNPRQRLLGR
-215 LRELIRGL
+215 LRELVRAL
-223 NDDQVLVVQH
+223 NDDTVLVVQH

-242 GSLSAEAREVTEL
+242 GQLSPEAREVTEL

-273 VPEVLAERF
+273 VPEVLGERF
-282 STRVSITGVPRTV
+282 STRVTITGVPRTV

-300 DEEQPLGRALVT
+300 QEEQPLGRALVT
-312 VSEAARY
+312 VGESARFE
-319 DRYDPI
+319 RYDPV

-338 LRQAMRYAM
+338 LRQALRYAM
-347 SVHLDHEAPSARDLY
+347 SVHRDHPAPVARDLY

-372 SSNFEVPDVSFDDIA
+372 SSNFEVPDVGFDDIA
-387 GYDEVKEQIQRAID
+387 GYDEVKAHIQRAID
-401 IVIGHHRLPPEY
+401 IVMGHHRLPQEF

-450 LVVSGPEIM
+450 LVVSGPEVM

-492 IASRRSDHSDGGSRA
+492 IASRRSEHSDGGTRA

-549 FETISIDVPNDE
+549 FESIAIDLPNDE
-561 ARLKMISLHARKFG
+561 ARLKMISLHAAKFG
-575 IDVSGGVDELI
+575 IDVGGGVDELI
-586 AAALKGR
+586 ASALRGR

-614 PVSPTPEQ
+614 PVPPTPEQ
-622 LGQIVGQL
+622 LGQIVGRL
-630 QRTRR
+630 QRKRR
-635 QQRRSSRL
+635 EQRRSGRR

>member
-1 MTTATRRIC
+1 MTTTVRRIS
-10 VIAPDEASLRALRR
+10 VVAPDEASLAALRR
-24 QPSDV
+24 QPPHI
-29 TVSEALASGPYLLR
+29 TVEQALASGPYLLLL
-43 APLEPGWGLLRWE
+43 PLPPGWDVLSWE
-56 SVSPELLLQSELPY
+56 TVSPELLLQSELPH
-70 GTPVYPPTYSPASSP
+70 GTPLY
-85 ASETTTAPATSS
+85 APAYA
-97 LSKQP
+97 P
-102 SGPGPDAEAAPQE
+102 AAPPPDLTKRPDPAGTEDPPREQATPEE
-115 PEYRHPQP
+115 PVYRHPQP
-123 EQLHEAEST
+123 EELHEDQAT
-132 VLAYGRDIAQV
+132 VLAYGRDVAQV
-143 SSLLRAGLS
+143 ASLLRARLS

-161 VPHLWREMAI
+161 VPHLWREMAS
-171 RAGLRAEVLEDAEEL
+171 RAGLRAEVLEEPPEGEDGDP
-186 QDAQEASPREQPPD
+186 QEQPPPGEQ
-200 LIPVQQNPRQRLLAR
+200 LIPPVQQNPRQRLLAR
-215 LRELIRGL
+215 LRELVRGL
-223 NDDQVLVVQH
+223 NDDTVLVVQH
-233 LDLLAGGSD
+233 LDLLAGGAD
-242 GSLSAEAREVTEL
+242 GQLSPEAREVTEL

-282 STRVSITGVPRTV
+282 STRVTITGVPRTV

-300 DEEQPLGRALVT
+300 QEEQPLGRALVT
-312 VSEAARY
+312 VGEAERF

-347 SVHLDHEAPSARDLY
+347 SVHKDHPAPGARDLY

-372 SSNFEVPDVSFDDIA
+372 SSNFEVPDVGFADIA
-387 GYDEVKEQIQRAID
+387 GYDEVKAQIQRAID
-401 IVIGHHRLPPEY
+401 IVMGHHRLPPQY

-450 LVVSGPEIM
+450 LVVSGPEVM

-492 IASRRSDHSDGGSRA
+492 IASRRSEHSDGGTRA

-549 FETISIDVPNDE
+549 FESIAIDLPNDE
-561 ARLKMISLHARKFG
+561 ARLKMISLHAAKFG
-575 IDVSGGVDELI
+575 IDVGGGVDELI
-586 AAALKGR
+586 ASALRGR

-601 FRDAFVAAHFQDP
+601 FRDAFVAAHFQEP
-614 PVSPTPEQ
+614 PVPPTPEQ

-630 QRTRR
+630 QRKRR
-635 QQRRSSRL
+635 EQRRSGRR

>member
-1 MTTATRRIC
+1 MSATVRRIS
-10 VIAPDEASLRALRR
+10 VVAPDEASLAALRR
-24 QPSDV
+24 QPPHI
-29 TVSEALASGPYLLR
+29 TVEQALASGPYLLLL
-43 APLEPGWGLLRWE
+43 PLPPGWDVLSWE
-56 SVSPELLLQSELPY
+56 TVSPELLLQSDLPH
-70 GTPVYPPTYSPASSP
+70 GTPLYAPAYSP
-85 ASETTTAPATSS
+85 T
-97 LSKQP
+97 
-102 SGPGPDAEAAPQE
+102 AAPPGLTKRPDPGGTTGPPREQAAPEE
-115 PEYRHPQP
+115 PVYRHPQP
-123 EQLHEAEST
+123 AELHEDQST

-143 SSLLRAGLS
+143 ASLLRARLS

-161 VPHLWREMAI
+161 VPHLWREMAS
-171 RAGLRAEVLEDAEEL
+171 RAGLRAEVLEEPPEGEDGDP
-186 QDAQEASPREQPPD
+186 QEQPPPGEQ
-200 LIPVQQNPRQRLLAR
+200 LIPPVQQNPRQRLLAR
-215 LRELIRGL
+215 LRELVRAL
-223 NDDQVLVVQH
+223 NDDTVLVVQH

-242 GSLSAEAREVTEL
+242 GQLSPEAREVTEL

-282 STRVSITGVPRTV
+282 STRVTITGVPRTV

-300 DEEQPLGRALVT
+300 QEEQPLGRALVT
-312 VSEAARY
+312 VGEAERF
-319 DRYDPI
+319 DRYDPV

-347 SVHLDHEAPSARDLY
+347 SVHKDHPAPVARDLY

-372 SSNFEVPDVSFDDIA
+372 SSNFEVPDVGFDDIA
-387 GYDEVKEQIQRAID
+387 GYDEVKAHIQRAID
-401 IVIGHHRLPPEY
+401 IVMGHHRLPPEH

-450 LVVSGPEIM
+450 LVVSGPEVM

-492 IASRRSDHSDGGSRA
+492 IASRRSEHSDGGTRA

-549 FETISIDVPNDE
+549 FESIAIDLPNDE
-561 ARLKMISLHARKFG
+561 ARLKMINLHAAKFG
-575 IDVSGGVDELI
+575 IDVGGGVDELI
-586 AAALKGR
+586 ASALRGR

-614 PVSPTPEQ
+614 PVPPTPEQ

-630 QRTRR
+630 QRKRR
-635 QQRRSSRL
+635 EQRRSGRR

>member
-1 MTTATRRIC
+1 MTTATRRIS
-10 VIAPDEASLRALRR
+10 VVAPDEASLRALRR
-24 QPSDV
+24 QPPDV
-29 TVSEALASGPYLLR
+29 TVEAALASGPYMLR
-43 APLEPGWGLLRWE
+43 TPLEPGWALLRWE
-56 SVSPELLLQSELPY
+56 SVSCELLLQSELPY
-70 GTPVYPPTYSPASSP
+70 GTPVYPPTYSPPPQPP
-85 ASETTTAPATSS
+85 ATETAAPAS
-97 LSKQP
+97 LSKEP
-102 SGPGPDAEAAPQE
+102 ADTARPAPPEE

-123 EQLHEAEST
+123 EALHEAEST

-161 VPHLWREMAI
+161 VPHLWREMAT
-171 RAGLRAEVLEDAEEL
+171 RAGLRAEVLEDPEEL
-186 QDAQEASPREQPPD
+186 QEAQEAAPRDQPPE
-200 LIPVQQNPRQRLLAR
+200 LIPAQQNPRQRLLAR
-215 LRELIRGL
+215 LRELVRGL

-242 GSLSAEAREVTEL
+242 GSLSPEAREVTEL

-282 STRVSITGVPRTV
+282 STRVSITGVPRSV

-312 VSEAARY
+312 VGEAARFS
-319 DRYDPI
+319 RYDPV

-347 SVHLDHEAPSARDLY
+347 SVHRDHAAPTARDLY

-387 GYDEVKEQIQRAID
+387 GYDEVKEHIQRAID

-492 IASRRSDHSDGGSRA
+492 IASRRSDHSDGGTRA

-575 IDVSGGVDELI
+575 IDVGGGVDELI

-614 PVSPTPEQ
+614 PVAPTPEL

-635 QQRRSSRL
+635 DQRRSSRL

>member
-1 MTTATRRIC
+1 MTTSVRRMS
-10 VIAPDEASLRALRR
+10 VVAPDEASLAALRR
-24 QPSDV
+24 QPPHI
-29 TVSEALASGPYLLR
+29 TVEQALASGPYMLLL
-43 APLEPGWGLLRWE
+43 PLPPGWDVLSWE
-56 SVSPELLLQSELPY
+56 TVSPELLLQSELPH
-70 GTPVYPPTYSPASSP
+70 GTPLYAPAYSPTVP
-85 ASETTTAPATSS
+85 APGLT
-97 LSKQP
+97 KR
-102 SGPGPDAEAAPQE
+102 PGPDGTAEASREQPAPEE
-115 PEYRHPQP
+115 PVYRHPQP
-123 EQLHEAEST
+123 RELHEDQST

-143 SSLLRAGLS
+143 ASLLRARLS

-161 VPHLWREMAI
+161 VPHLWREMAS
-171 RAGLRAEVLEDAEEL
+171 RAGLRAEVLEEPPEGEDGDP
-186 QDAQEASPREQPPD
+186 QEQPPPGEQ

-215 LRELIRGL
+215 LRELVRAL
-223 NDDQVLVVQH
+223 NDDTVLVVQH

-242 GSLSAEAREVTEL
+242 GQLSPEAREVTEL

-282 STRVSITGVPRTV
+282 STRVTITGVPRTV

-300 DEEQPLGRALVT
+300 QEEQPLGRALVT
-312 VSEAARY
+312 VDEAERFE
-319 DRYDPI
+319 RYDPI

-338 LRQAMRYAM
+338 LRQAMRYAV
-347 SVHLDHEAPSARDLY
+347 SVHKDHPAPVARDLY

-372 SSNFEVPDVSFDDIA
+372 SSNFEVPDVGFDDIA
-387 GYDEVKEQIQRAID
+387 GYDEVKAQIQRAID
-401 IVIGHHRLPPEY
+401 IVMGHHRLPPEH

-450 LVVSGPEIM
+450 LVVSGPEVM

-474 AEARRNAPSVVVF
+474 SEARRNAPSVVVF

-492 IASRRSDHSDGGSRA
+492 IASRRSEHSDGGTRA

-549 FETISIDVPNDE
+549 FESIAIDLPNDE
-561 ARLKMISLHARKFG
+561 ARLKMINLHAAKFG
-575 IDVSGGVDELI
+575 IDVGGGVDELI
-586 AAALKGR
+586 ASALRGR

-614 PVSPTPEQ
+614 PIPPTPEQ

-630 QRTRR
+630 QRKRR
-635 QQRRSSRL
+635 EQRRSGRR